1 MSPEKRRYNRFI
13 IENQN
18 IHLRTFIATDI
29 ELLEISTG
37 GACVKSRR
45 SLKPGGDYIFK
56 LETHEGM
63 IPLRC
68 HVVWENLHGNV
79 RDENGNIIPI
89 YIVGLEFKNAT
100 PEEIDGLNSFIV
112 SFVSPGPTV
121 KEFLGGIRF
130 KLPSPENATIDG
142 DRTYSISKIS
152 IGGLALVSDHRLE
165 KDAVISFELVLSEK
179 EPPIL
184 AKGRIASCTPISA
197 GKHRGY
203 DIGIEFVEMSDDST
217 KRLVSFIHSL

>member
-1 MSPEKRRYNRFI
+1 MSRG
-13 IENQN
+13 
-18 IHLRTFIATDI
+18 L
-29 ELLEISTG
+29 G
-37 GACVKSRR
+37 
-45 SLKPGGDYIFK
+45 
-56 LETHEGM
+56 
-63 IPLRC
+63 
-68 HVVWENLHGNV
+68 

-100 PEEIDGLNSFIV
+100 PEELDGLNSFIV
-112 SFVSPGPTV
+112 SFVSPGPSV
-121 KEFLGGIRF
+121 KEFVTLVNDKRLGGIRF

-142 DRTYSISKIS
+142 DRRYSISKIS
-152 IGGLALVSDHRLE
+152 IGGLALVSDHMLE

-197 GKHRGY
+197 GQHRGY